1 MRVRG
6 PAYDGR
12 GMKQLGFTLMLF
24 VVVLSPLAAVCQL
37 QQTPA
42 PQSTQPP
49 GAPSQSASAP
59 AQPAPLSPPDKDWRK
74 IQKLPYGVVIDV
86 SSSYGPDLR
95 CRFAAATDDALFCND
110 PGSAAGTGWRFD
122 RARVISVAATV
133 LRKNHHPGWIA
144 ATLAGGLVVGLLA
157 SRGTSAGGAATAGL
171 IGAGVVGVA
180 GAPLALSQ
188 PDEDWVTVVYR
199 PRVSQQSAPAG
210 KTN

>member
-1 MRVRG
+1 
-6 PAYDGR
+6 
-12 GMKQLGFTLMLF
+12 MKQLGFTLMLF
-24 VVVLSPLAAVCQL
+24 IVVLSPLAAVCQT

-42 PQSTQPP
+42 PRSAQPP

-59 AQPAPLSPPDKDWRK
+59 AQPAPPDKLSPPDKDWRK
-74 IQKLPYGVVIDV
+74 IQKLPNGVVIDV
-86 SSSYGPDLR
+86 SSTYGPDLG

-110 PGSAAGTGWRFD
+110 PGSAAGTGWQFD
-122 RARVISVAATV
+122 RARVISVAATI

-157 SRGTSAGGAATAGL
+157 SRTTTAGGAATAGM

-188 PDEDWVTVVYR
+188 PDENWVTVVYR
-199 PRVSQQSAPAG
+199 PRVSQQPGPAA
-210 KTN
+210 KAH